1 MTEGLART
9 NVVGNLLKI
18 LTVFEAGSHR
28 DLVHGWCEAL
38 APQSRVI
45 DVASATDAVLT
56 LLGEPVDMLLIDAAV
71 AGDLL
76 TSLRRH
82 AQRSAPQ
89 ARLVIFHDDAPRA
102 GLLPWSQ
109 LGPTLQRLLRAA

>member
-1 MTEGLART
+1 MNR
-9 NVVGNLLKI
+9 VGKLLKI

-28 DLVHGWCEAL
+28 DLVHGWCQAL
-38 APQSRVI
+38 APESRVI

-82 AQRSAPQ
+82 ARRSAPQ
-89 ARLVIFHDDAPRA
+89 AQLVMFQDAAPGA
-102 GLLPWSQ
+102 DLLPWSQ
-109 LGPTLQRLLRAA
+109 LEPTLQRLLRAV